1 MTAPISR
8 YLKDFSA
15 PRASFSSPSPKFFV
29 DFDTDISPRD
39 AAPAQPRI
47 DIDVERATAF
57 SRGREQ
63 AIAELDAQHA
73 QHIADLK
80 AAHALEMEALR
91 ATCEQDIAAMIFER
105 FNEASKIIVTA
116 VSDQT
121 TRALLPVLDEVLVE
135 KTLAELAAIVQ
146 RGLEA
151 GEVVTITVS
160 GPKSLFDAL
169 KIKLGVSTLAF
180 RHLETDDADVSVEF
194 GDTIMVTRLAAW
206 AETLEK
212 ALA

>member
-15 PRASFSSPSPKFFV
+15 PRASFSSPSPKFFA
-29 DFDTDISPRD
+29 DFDTDISTRD
-39 AAPAQPRI
+39 APPVQPRI
-47 DIDVERATAF
+47 DIDLERATAF
-57 SRGREQ
+57 SRGREA

-105 FNEASKIIVTA
+105 FNEASKMIVTA

-121 TRALLPVLDEVLVE
+121 ARALLPVLDGVLVE
-135 KTLAELAAIVQ
+135 KTLADLAATVQ
-146 RGLEA
+146 QGLEA
-151 GEVVTITVS
+151 GEIVTITIS

-169 KIKLGVSTLAF
+169 KTKLATGNLAF
-180 RHLETDDADVSVEF
+180 RHVETDDADVSVEF